1 MLRYDD
7 IHHFLLLEAEEGVV
21 LGLKVEINQ
30 HCYKQNVDFFDK
42 SVGRNVC
49 EEGEIVAQ
57 GAVGVEMNGVELV
70 VKDRSDVVVI
80 PYFVDAV
87 ERVVILDAG
96 GDMAVMVGKGGDVL
110 VKDVGAPQQEKKENV
125 GVIYHV
131 RGAEKNGK
139 LLGKKERFEIGQF
152 V

>member
-1 MLRYDD
+1 M
-7 IHHFLLLEAEEGVV
+7 
-21 LGLKVEINQ
+21 
-30 HCYKQNVDFFDK
+30 
-42 SVGRNVC
+42 GRNVC

-80 PYFVDAV
+80 PYFVDGV

-96 GDMAVMVGKGGDVL
+96 GDRAVMTVNGDEVVIVVKGGDVL
-110 VKDVGAPQQEKKENV
+110 VKDVGAPQQEMKENV